1 MLLNPLAIVIRL
13 IAILGIYLMW
23 QEKLLAMLGVGIMG
37 IEGKWCGRP
46 RYFLKFSSIFLGDR
60 RIRKGICM
68 EI

>member
-1 MLLNPLAIVIRL
+1 
-13 IAILGIYLMW
+13 MW

-60 RIRKGICM
+60 RIGRVYAWRF
-68 EI
+68 ESHSVF

>member
-1 MLLNPLAIVIRL
+1 
-13 IAILGIYLMW
+13 MW